1 MLFVRHLQ
9 HPFVTEFNERG
20 CRVSL
25 REQIDRMK
33 RKKASDDYEYS
44 GSEEDPSLEQP
55 TIRRHGAG
63 GATGGGA
70 LSPTTSGVSI
80 GEDEDDEEEDEFTG
94 QETLMTGRGG
104 PTGEFSDQDTLVIR
118 EGQSGV
124 SVWEGLVVCM
134 WGSQG

>member
-1 MLFVRHLQ
+1 M
-9 HPFVTEFNERG
+9 
-20 CRVSL
+20 SL

-55 TIRRHGAG
+55 TIKKHGAG

-124 SVWEGLVVCM
+124 SVWEGACCVYVGQSGVSVWEGLVVCM